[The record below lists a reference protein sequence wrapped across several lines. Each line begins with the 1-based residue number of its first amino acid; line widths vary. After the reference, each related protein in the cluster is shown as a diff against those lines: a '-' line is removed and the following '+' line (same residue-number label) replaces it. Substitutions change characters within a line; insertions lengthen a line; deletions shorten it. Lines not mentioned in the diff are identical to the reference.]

1 MDEHEESAIVESESD
16 DDNRSE
22 LRLRSATQI
31 ETYRGPLPSPRA
43 LREYESAL
51 PDSAERILARVERE
65 TSHRHDMERGSLEL
79 ETLEVRSDYR
89 RTNRG
94 LYLGAFV
101 ALAVV
106 AVGAYM
112 AFLGHPAEGAGIVVS
127 TVVGLAATF
136 VYGAR
141 IRWRESES
149 DEQQ

>member
-1 MDEHEESAIVESESD
+1 MDEHEERAIVETESD
-16 DDNRSE
+16 DDNKGE

-43 LREYESAL
+43 LREYEAAL
-51 PDSAERILARVERE
+51 PGSAERILARAERE
-65 TSHRHDMERGSLEL
+65 TSHRHDMQHGALEL
-79 ETLEVRSDYR
+79 ETLEVRSDYER
-89 RTNRG
+89 SNRG

-101 ALAVV
+101 ALAIV

-112 AFLGHPAEGAGIVVS
+112 AFLGHPAEGAGVVVS

-141 IRWRESES
+141 IRRRESEP